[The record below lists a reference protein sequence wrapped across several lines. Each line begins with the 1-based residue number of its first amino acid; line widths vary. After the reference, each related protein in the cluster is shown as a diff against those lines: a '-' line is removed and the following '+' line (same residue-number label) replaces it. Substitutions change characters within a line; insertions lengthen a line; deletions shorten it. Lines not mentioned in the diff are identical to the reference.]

1 MRKQRKQPA
10 FAGLTEI
17 EIDQIARW
25 LHSNTYDVVRDH
37 IAKPRPEGF
46 GLIVSNSALQRLFAK
61 SAARIL
67 QDRIFSL
74 KVERFGGNVLKAAFT
89 RE

>member
-25 LHSNTYDVVRDH
+25 LHHHPYDVVREH

-46 GLIVSNSALQRLFAK
+46 GLNISTGPLQRLYAK
-61 SAARIL
+61 SAARML
-67 QDRIFSL
+67 ENHIFSL
-74 KVERFGGNVLKAAFT
+74 KVERFGGDVIKAAFT

>member
-10 FAGLTEI
+10 FAGLTET

-25 LHSNTYDVVRDH
+25 LHHHPYDVVREH

-46 GLIVSNSALQRLFAK
+46 GLTVSNSVLQRLFAK
-61 SAARIL
+61 SAARML

-74 KVERFGGNVLKAAFT
+74 KVQRFGGNVLKAAFT